1 MPPPPPVF
9 VCAAELQEHTARIFS
24 QLPARST
31 IPGAVHAGTHSA
43 APQLCET
50 CDHAIPTV
58 TVMPQHF
65 SPLLPAPEAHM
76 EPIWASTS
84 VELPCVTGITLSME
98 QGAQG
103 LIFIPCGPCGGP
115 LDGAQSIPAA
125 ATHDYTL
132 STAQVGTIPLGKL
145 PEQAAQDRGGA
156 GRSPTSPLGRQGT
169 THQGPPSYPGLH
181 GLAGQHAIITDLES
195 LSVRG
200 GPAIGTHRK
209 IRVANQQKL
218 RRLHFTFRALCR

>member
-84 VELPCVTGITLSME
+84 VELPCVTGSTLSME
-98 QGAQG
+98 QGLRA
-103 LIFIPCGPCGGP
+103 LF
-115 LDGAQSIPAA
+115 LSRAAHAA
-125 ATHDYTL
+125 AHL
-132 STAQVGTIPLGKL
+132 MVHNPSLQLRL
-145 PEQAAQDRGGA
+145 M
-156 GRSPTSPLGRQGT
+156 T
-169 THQGPPSYPGLH
+169 TPSAPPRLALYRWESCPSKQRRTGE
-181 GLAGQHAIITDLES
+181 GLAGPQPPHSADKAPPTKDHLLILACMALLASMQSSPIWRASRCVGARQLE
-195 LSVRG
+195 RI
-200 GPAIGTHRK
+200 AR
-209 IRVANQQKL
+209 
-218 RRLHFTFRALCR
+218 